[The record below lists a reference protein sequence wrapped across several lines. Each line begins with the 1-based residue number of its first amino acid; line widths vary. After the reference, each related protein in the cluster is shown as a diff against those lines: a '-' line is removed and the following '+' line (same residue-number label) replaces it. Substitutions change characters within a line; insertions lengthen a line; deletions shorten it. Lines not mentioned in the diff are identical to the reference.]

1 MLKKY
6 RLLSLFLV
14 LAMLFGGIIATD
26 AHASQ
31 NNSASEYEYWNEVH
45 LVDANKEWD
54 ITFNQEID
62 QSTVN
67 KDSVYVTNH
76 LGQKENTTAT
86 INSNGKTI
94 TLQPPP
100 GGYLPDYDY
109 TLHIENILSKQ
120 GKRQKDNIAMRFF
133 IEDNTIK
140 EEVEYRDDVIKLE
153 EATTSL
159 DYCEITM
166 PLSEFT
172 TKNPHEGS
180 IVCVEPSAA
189 DIYGYA
195 GKIVSHRTEGEKV
208 IITTTEPLFEE
219 MFTHL
224 HLKGKQEISVAQ
236 MMNTQLQPGIEARTY
251 QEYDPQAQ
259 KYTPGVEYIFGAKDS
274 ALTDVGVE
282 YGDFIIKG
290 SVKVENP
297 GIEYDIKTSQDISS
311 GLKLDRFYLA
321 YTADIT
327 SNLEIEYKKSSSK
340 NLDQSVPLFQYPVP
354 LRATGLV
361 ADLSLE
367 IYADGDIK
375 SSGKVEAT
383 LSQKTKVALGA
394 RQAKNGAMEWV
405 RNTSKEQPEFLSAIE
420 TEFKA
425 NAEAGISPTV
435 ELSYYK
441 IAFAGLTGEIGP
453 YLKLDAKATDKGN
466 YADGYFDGKLYAEAG
481 VAFSGTMNL
490 GAAFGEID
498 KQYSLSRAEIKTWD
512 YTEEYNAESHYFDF
526 DSATGTITKYYPRGR
541 DGDLPEVLDPNIPS
555 QINGVTVTT
564 IGEEAFAKNQLTG
577 VTISNSV
584 TTIGEYAFLNNQLTS
599 VTIPDSVTA
608 IGYRAFFNNQLTG
621 VTIPDSVTTIG
632 NGAFAKNQLTGV
644 TIPNGVTTIGDE
656 TFADNPLTSVTIPNG
671 VTAIGER
678 AFAGNQLTGVTIPNS
693 VITIRNG
700 AFARNQ
706 LIVVTIP
713 NGVTTIERF
722 AFTDNQLTGVTIA
735 NSVTTIGDS
744 AFSYNQLTSVTI
756 PNSVTTIGEFAFANN
771 QLTGVTISNGVTTI
785 GFMAFAGNQLSSVT
799 IPNSVTAIG
808 HGAFSRNP
816 LTSVTIGANV
826 EIISSYG
833 DFSEAYNNGG
843 KKAGTYLLQDKD
855 NGIWVR
861 Q

>member
-6 RLLSLFLV
+6 GLLSLFLV

-26 AHASQ
+26 ALAGQ
-31 NNSASEYEYWNEVH
+31 NNSASEYEDWNEVH
-45 LVDANKEWD
+45 LVDANKEWN

-62 QSTVN
+62 LSTVN

-94 TLQPPP
+94 TLQPPS

-120 GKRQKDNIAMRFF
+120 GERQKDNIAMRFF

-140 EEVEYRDDVIKLE
+140 EEMEYRDDVIKLE
-153 EATTSL
+153 GAAASL
-159 DYCEITM
+159 EGENYREITM

-172 TKNPHEGS
+172 AKNLHEGS
-180 IVCVEPSAA
+180 IIIIEPSAA

-195 GKIVSHRTEGEKV
+195 GKIASHRTEGENV

-236 MMNTQLQPGIEARTY
+236 MINAQLQPGIEARSY

-259 KYTPGVEYIFGAKDS
+259 KYTRGVEYIFGARDG

-290 SVKVENP
+290 SVKVEDP
-297 GIEYDIKTSQDISS
+297 GIEYDIKTSRISS
-311 GLKLDRFYLA
+311 ELKLDRFYLA
-321 YTADIT
+321 YTADIV
-327 SNLEIEYKKSSSK
+327 SNLGIEYKQSSSGD
-340 NLDQSVPLFQYPVP
+340 LDQSVTSLFQYPVP
-354 LRATGLV
+354 LGAKGLV
-361 ADLSLE
+361 ADLSLD

-383 LSQKTKVALGA
+383 LSQKARVALGA
-394 RQAKNGAMEWV
+394 RQTKNDAMEWV

-420 TEFKA
+420 TEFEA

-435 ELSYYK
+435 ELFYYK
-441 IAFAGLTGEIGP
+441 IESAGLEGKIGH
-453 YLKLDAKATDKGN
+453 YLKLDAKAAGEGN

-481 VAFSGTMNL
+481 VAFSGAMNL
-490 GAAFGEID
+490 GAAFGAID
-498 KQYSLSRAEIKTWD
+498 KQCSLNRVEIKTWD
-512 YTEEYNAESHYFDF
+512 YTKKYNAESHYFDF
-526 DSATGTITKYYPRGR
+526 DSSTGTVTKYYPRGK

-555 QINGVTVTT
+555 QINGVP
-564 IGEEAFAKNQLTG
+564 
-577 VTISNSV
+577 V
-584 TTIGEYAFLNNQLTS
+584 TTIGEYAFLNNQLAS
-599 VTIPDSVTA
+599 VTIPNSVTA
-608 IGYRAFFNNQLTG
+608 IGYRAFFNNQLTV

-632 NGAFAKNQLTGV
+632 NGAFARNQLTVV

-656 TFADNPLTSVTIPNG
+656 TFADDQLTSVTIPNG

-706 LIVVTIP
+706 LTGVTIP

-722 AFTDNQLTGVTIA
+722 AFTDNQLTSITIA

-744 AFSYNQLTSVTI
+744 AFSYNQLTGVTI
-756 PNSVTTIGEFAFANN
+756 PNSVTTIGEFAFTNN

-785 GFMAFAGNQLSSVT
+785 GYMAFAGNQLTSVT

-808 HGAFSRNP
+808 HGAFSRNL

-826 EIISSYG
+826 KIISSYG

-843 KKAGTYLLQDKD
+843 QKAGTYLLQDQD
-855 NGIWVR
+855 GIWVR